1 MFLVSKNACRPKGRG
16 EPMTDTTRKIGR
28 PKLAPDERRTER
40 LAGIRLTPAE
50 RVFVEQSAAAAGLDL
65 AEFCRRAI
73 LGQRIAARRQRADD
87 ALLLALNRVGV
98 NLNQIAH
105 RVNAGRGLPYDMPEV
120 LAELRSILDKLAGAS
135 DGS

>member
-1 MFLVSKNACRPKGRG
+1 MS
-16 EPMTDTTRKIGR
+16 DTTRKIGR
-28 PKLAPDERRTER
+28 PKLAPDEQRTER
-40 LAGIRLTPAE
+40 LSGITLTAAE
-50 RVFVEQSAAAAGLDL
+50 RHHIETMAARAGLPVMD
-65 AEFCRRAI
+65 FCRRAI
-73 LGQRIAARRQRADD
+73 LGQRIAARSKRTTDD

-120 LAELRSILDKLAGAS
+120 LAELRAILDKLAGAS

>member
-16 EPMTDTTRKIGR
+16 EPMTDMTRKIGR

-40 LAGIRLTPAE
+40 LSGIRLTVAE
-50 RVFVEQSAAAAGLDL
+50 RDVIERAAAAAGLDV

-73 LGQRIAARRQRADD
+73 LGQRIAAKRNRAEN
-87 ALLLALNRVGV
+87 ALLVELNRVGV

-105 RVNAGRGLPYDMPEV
+105 AVNAGRDLPRSFPHLLD
-120 LAELRSILDKLAGAS
+120 ELRAVVEKIAGGD